1 MSTQVKFNLTEKHKK
16 QGFTLTIVWGGGLST
31 VTTVKGVSKITGKTK
46 YKVEKVQKLVQSLHN
61 FSATTIAAWL
71 VTPTGN
77 HWTDKKDWT
86 RKSERERVISHV
98 EDYIHDQSKSG
109 LMLSWYV
116 E

>member
-1 MSTQVKFNLTEKHKK
+1 MSFNSKFNLTEKHKK
-16 QGFTLTIVWGGGLST
+16 EGFTLTIVWGGGLST
-31 VTTVKGVSKITGKTK
+31 VKTVKGKSKITGKPK
-46 YKVEKVQKLVQSLHN
+46 YQIERVQKLVQSIHSFTSL
-61 FSATTIAAWL
+61 TISGWL

-77 HWTDKKDWT
+77 HWTDKKDWSK
-86 RKSERERVISHV
+86 KSERERILSHL